1 MTEYILCENCPWN
14 DAHAILRMVDP
25 TIVGCNFFLVG
36 CRTEATVIV
45 HQVEKGKKNEK
56 N

>member
-14 DAHAILRMVDP
+14 DAHEILRMVDP

-36 CRTEATVIV
+36 CRTEETVIV
-45 HQVEKGKKNEK
+45 HEVERGERNER
-56 N
+56 